1 MNTRVT
7 NLESEFVPLGV
18 SGQELTVADTA
29 IALDDLPA
37 AATHAM
43 LSVKSNP
50 VHMGFSGS
58 PTTSIGI
65 LLPVGTLLI
74 LPKAAIAKALFIR
87 STGSSGVIGCEP
99 GTF

>member
-18 SGQELTVADTA
+18 SRQELTVADTA
-29 IALDDLPA
+29 VGLGALPA
-37 AATHAM
+37 AASHAM

-50 VHMGFSGS
+50 VHMAFSGS
-58 PTTSIGI
+58 PTTAIGI
-65 LLPVGTLLI
+65 LLPVGTILI

-87 STGSSGVIGCEP
+87 STGSSGVVGCEP
-99 GTF
+99 GNF